1 MKDQRTRAEKIA
13 AVVKAAKV
21 EVDGKYKEGPNND
34 TKFGKWYGLNYNPWC
49 AMYVSWCFN
58 EAGLVHLVA
67 ASSKKGFASC
77 TYGMKWF
84 AKKGQLIPIGK
95 AQPGDIVFFNFDNDD
110 TDAEHVGIVIKNDGK
125 YLHTAE
131 GNTVDPKKKGNQ
143 ANGDGAY
150 YKKRPY
156 SYCMA
161 VARPDW
167 DEAGQKPETKAT
179 KPKPHTPEAAA
190 AASGKKPEAPAKKPV
205 AKKAVAKP
213 KITSVK
219 VAKGD
224 TLWAISQKH
233 GTTVAALK
241 KANKLKSDVIKIGQV
256 LKLPK

>member
-1 MKDQRTRAEKIA
+1 MKDARTKADKVA
-13 AVVKAAKV
+13 AVLKAARV
-21 EVDGKYKEGPNND
+21 EVDGNYKEGPNND
-34 TKFGKWYGLNYNPWC
+34 TKFGKWYGLNFNPWC
-49 AMYVSWCFN
+49 AMYVSWCFK
-58 EAGLVHLVA
+58 EAGLSHLVA

-77 TYGMKWF
+77 TAGMKWF

-95 AQPGDIVFFNFDNDD
+95 AEPGDIVFFNFDNDA

-125 YLHTAE
+125 NLHTAE
-131 GNTVDPKKKGNQ
+131 GNTVGPKGKGSQ

-167 DEAGQKPETKAT
+167 DGAGQKPETKAT

-190 AASGKKPEAPAKKPV
+190 AAAAEKKPV
-205 AKKAVAKP
+205 APAKPAAKKAAAKP
-213 KITSVK
+213 KATAVK
-219 VAKGD
+219 VVKGD
-224 TLWAISQKH
+224 TLWGIAQKH
-233 GTTVAALK
+233 GTTVDAIK
-241 KANKLKSDVIKIGQV
+241 KANALKSDVIKVGQT